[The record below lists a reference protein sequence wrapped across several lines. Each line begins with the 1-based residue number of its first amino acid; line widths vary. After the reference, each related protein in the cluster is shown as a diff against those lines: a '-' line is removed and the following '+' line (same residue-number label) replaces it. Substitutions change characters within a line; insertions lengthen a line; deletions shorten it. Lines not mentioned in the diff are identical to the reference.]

1 MKYRKLGSTNLRV
14 SVIGL
19 GTWQFGG
26 EWGKDFSQAEADA
39 ILGRARELGINF
51 IDTAECYGDHLSE
64 SLIGRAIERQRDRW
78 IIATKFGHKYHGFM
92 NRSEPRSVAEVMQQL
107 DDSLRS
113 LRTDHVD
120 IYQYHSVRNSEF
132 DDESLR
138 DALAEAKQAGK
149 IRHIGASISPPDN
162 IHQVTGAPAAR
173 VETIQVL
180 YNRLDRAAETA
191 VLPACQRPIPFNGR
205 YQKRASYHHGGI

>member
-26 EWGKDFSQAEADA
+26 EWGKDFTQAEADA
-39 ILGRARELGINF
+39 ILGRAKELGINF
-51 IDTAECYGDHLSE
+51 LDTAECYGDHLSE
-64 SLIGRAIERQRDRW
+64 SLIGRAIEGERDQW

-92 NRSEPRSVAEVMQQL
+92 NRSEPRSATEVMRQL
-107 DDSLRS
+107 EDSLRA

-132 DDESLR
+132 DDETLR
-138 DALAEAKQAGK
+138 NALAEAKQAGK
-149 IRHIGASISPPDN
+149 IRHIGASIK
-162 IHQVTGAPAAR
+162 IG
-173 VETIQVL
+173 
-180 YNRLDRAAETA
+180 RAH
-191 VLPACQRPIPFNGR
+191 V
-205 YQKRASYHHGGI
+205 